1 MQDFPLLIQTK
12 KLPHA
17 SSKVKVYYPVITQ
30 MGDAII
36 QRKLNSTIIHTLN
49 ELLVEQN
56 FYAKELVELLASF
69 EIKNNQRGILSLN
82 LIVYS
87 FTGGAH
93 GMTIIKSL
101 TFDTKTG
108 KQYELND
115 LFKPG
120 SDYVKKLSD
129 IIREDIKKW
138 DVQLLYP
145 PFKEIRPDQDFYIA
159 DTSLVIYF
167 QLYEITPYVW
177 GFPYFP
183 IPILDLADI
192 IQPQGPLDRMMSFT

>member
-1 MQDFPLLIQTK
+1 MDFPVAIETK
-12 KLPHA
+12 RIPHP
-17 SSKVKVYYPVITQ
+17 SSEVAVYYPIVENLKNQ
-30 MGDAII
+30 DAQIKI
-36 QRKLNSTIIHTLN
+36 NRAIVTTMNS
-49 ELLVEQN
+49 LLIEQN
-56 FYAKELVELLASF
+56 FHDKTLIEMDAYY

-101 TFDTKTG
+101 TFDTNTG
-108 KQYELND
+108 KKYELKE
-115 LFKPG
+115 LFKKG
-120 SDYVKKLSD
+120 SNYEKELSN
-129 IIREDIKKW
+129 IISKDIKNW
-138 DVQLLYP
+138 NIELLGK
-145 PFKEIRPDQDFYIA
+145 FDGIRGDQDFYIA

-183 IPILDLADI
+183 IPILDIKDI
-192 IQPQGPLDRMMSFT
+192 VKTGSPLDRMMSFT

>member
-1 MQDFPLLIQTK
+1 MDFPVTIETRK
-12 KLPHA
+12 IP
-17 SSKVKVYYPVITQ
+17 STSPSVNIYYPVVANLADQNVQHKINH
-30 MGDAII
+30 AIVT
-36 QRKLNSTIIHTLN
+36 LLN
-49 ELLVEQN
+49 EILIEQDFYNASLVEM
-56 FYAKELVELLASF
+56 LANF
-69 EIKNNQRGILSLN
+69 EIKNNQRNILSLN

-93 GMTIIKSL
+93 GMTIVKSL

-108 KQYELND
+108 KQYTLQD

-120 SDYVKKLSD
+120 SDYVKTLSAIIQKD
-129 IIREDIKKW
+129 IIKW
-138 DVQLLYP
+138 DIQLLDK
-145 PFKEIRPDQDFYIA
+145 FESIRPDQDFYIA

-183 IPILDLADI
+183 IVILDISSI
-192 IQPQGPLDRMMSFT
+192 IKPEGPLDTMMAFT

>member
-1 MQDFPLLIQTK
+1 MD
-12 KLPHA
+12 LPV
-17 SSKVKVYYPVITQ
+17 SIRSKSIPSAKPHVTVYYPEVYNLIST
-30 MGDAII
+30 DAQLKINHAI
-36 QRKLNSTIIHTLN
+36 VNTLN
-49 ELLVEQN
+49 KMLVEQN
-56 FYAKELVELLASF
+56 YYNNILVEMQAYY
-69 EIKNNQRGILSLN
+69 EIKTNERGILSLN

-101 TFDTKTG
+101 TFDTKSG
-108 KQYELND
+108 KQYSLNE

-120 SDYVKKLSD
+120 SNYEKKLSD
-129 IIREDIKKW
+129 IIGKKIKDW
-138 DVQLLYP
+138 NVQLLEE
-145 PFKEIRPDQDFYIA
+145 FKGIRSDQDFYIA

-183 IPILDLADI
+183 IPLLDIADI
-192 IQPQGPLDRMMSFT
+192 IKPGSPLDRMMSFT

>member
-1 MQDFPLLIQTK
+1 MEFPVTIETQKIPNTS
-12 KLPHA
+12 P
-17 SSKVKVYYPVITQ
+17 SVNIYYPVVSNLADQNVQHKINH
-30 MGDAII
+30 AIVT
-36 QRKLNSTIIHTLN
+36 LLN
-49 ELLVEQN
+49 ELLIEQD
-56 FYAKELVELLASF
+56 FYNPSLVEMLASF
-69 EIKNNQRGILSLN
+69 EIKNNQRNILSLN

-108 KQYELND
+108 KQYALQD

-120 SDYVKKLSD
+120 SNYEKTLSAIIQKD
-129 IIREDIKKW
+129 IIKW
-138 DVQLLYP
+138 DIQLLDK
-145 PFKEIRPDQDFYIA
+145 FESIRPDQDFYIA

-183 IPILDLADI
+183 IVILDISSI
-192 IQPQGPLDRMMSFT
+192 IKPEGPLDTMMAFT

>member
-1 MQDFPLLIQTK
+1 MEFPVTIETRK
-12 KLPHA
+12 ISNTPA
-17 SSKVKVYYPVITQ
+17 SVNIYYPVVHLADQNVQQSINH
-30 MGDAII
+30 AII
-36 QRKLNSTIIHTLN
+36 TLLN
-49 ELLVEQN
+49 ELLIEQN
-56 FYAKELVELLASF
+56 FYNPSLVEMIASF
-69 EIKNNQRGILSLN
+69 EIKNNQRNILSLN

-93 GMTIIKSL
+93 GMTVVKSL

-108 KQYELND
+108 KQYTLQE

-120 SDYVKKLSD
+120 SDYVKTLSAIIQKD
-129 IIREDIKKW
+129 IDKW
-138 DVQLLYP
+138 QVQLLDK
-145 PFKEIRPDQDFYIA
+145 FDSIRPDQDFYIA

-183 IPILDLADI
+183 IAILDISDI
-192 IQPQGPLDRMMSFT
+192 IQPEGPLDTMMAFT

>member
-1 MQDFPLLIQTK
+1 MDFPVSILTK
-12 KLPHA
+12 KLPNT
-17 SSKVKVYYPVITQ
+17 SPKINVYYPVVTQ
-30 MGDAII
+30 MKDALI
-36 QRKLNSTIIHTLN
+36 QRKMNSAIIRTLN
-49 ELLVEQN
+49 EILVDQQ
-56 FYAKELVELLASF
+56 FYNPALVELLANF

-93 GMTIIKSL
+93 GNTIIRSL

-108 KQYELND
+108 KQYELQD

-129 IIREDIKKW
+129 IIRVDIAKW
-138 DVQLLYP
+138 DVQLLDP
-145 PFKEIRPDQDFYIA
+145 PFTVIRPDQDFYIA
-159 DTSLVIYF
+159 DTSLVVYF

-183 IPILDLADI
+183 IPILDIADI
-192 IQPQGPLDRMMSFT
+192 IKPQGPLDRMMAFT

>member
-1 MQDFPLLIQTK
+1 M
-12 KLPHA
+12 H
-17 SSKVKVYYPVITQ
+17 
-30 MGDAII
+30 DAII
-36 QRKLNSTIIHTLN
+36 QRQLNTSIIHTLN
-49 ELLVEQN
+49 ELLVENN

-93 GMTIIKSL
+93 GMTFIKSL

-108 KQYELND
+108 KQYELKD

-129 IIREDIKKW
+129 IIRADIKKW
-138 DVQLLYP
+138 NIELLDP
-145 PFKEIRPDQDFYIA
+145 PFKKIRPDQDFYIA
-159 DTSLVIYF
+159 DTSLVVYF
-167 QLYEITPYVW
+167 QLYEITPYVS